1 MKKSYIWLT
10 MLFTVV
16 ATIFG
21 IVTWEISR
29 QRKSNNLIVN
39 NKKQFYNK
47 SDNSNNLRNNFSLT
61 SNKVKSGNKK
71 RKTSNYTTQ
80 NKENQGWK
88 IAEKRIN
95 QSIRNDDILAKMITK
110 QDEIPDVKK
119 IKKFSPTK
127 DKKPIETKTKATNKK
142 KATLKKS
149 PSLIVK
155 TKANPDKPTIDIN
168 TLSQDVKQWISGAKG
183 KITKDQLVSN
193 ISSKYAISKK
203 LSLEKLNL
211 LTSDKYKI
219 IDYNK
224 SKKIWQILN

>member
-21 IVTWEISR
+21 IVTWEINR

-39 NKKQFYNK
+39 NNKQFYNK
-47 SDNSNNLRNNFSLT
+47 SDNSNKLRNNFSLT
-61 SNKVKSGNKK
+61 SNKVKSGNKN
-71 RKTSNYTTQ
+71 RKTSDYTTQ

-119 IKKFSPTK
+119 IKKFLPTK
-127 DKKPIETKTKATNKK
+127 DKKPIETKTKATNNK

-149 PSLIVK
+149 SSLKVK
-155 TKANPDKPTIDIN
+155 TKANSDKPTIDIN
-168 TLSQDVKQWISGAKG
+168 ILAQDVKQWISGAKG

-219 IDYNK
+219 IEYNK

>member
-1 MKKSYIWLT
+1 M
-10 MLFTVV
+10 
-16 ATIFG
+16 
-21 IVTWEISR
+21 TWEINR

-39 NKKQFYNK
+39 NNKQFYNK
-47 SDNSNNLRNNFSLT
+47 SDNSNKLRNNFSLT
-61 SNKVKSGNKK
+61 SNKVKSGNKN
-71 RKTSNYTTQ
+71 RKTSDYTTQ

-119 IKKFSPTK
+119 IKKFLPTK
-127 DKKPIETKTKATNKK
+127 DKKPIETKTKATNNK

-149 PSLIVK
+149 SSLKVK
-155 TKANPDKPTIDIN
+155 TKANSDKPTIDIN
-168 TLSQDVKQWISGAKG
+168 ILAQDVKQWISGAKG

-219 IDYNK
+219 IEYNK

>member
-1 MKKSYIWLT
+1 

-21 IVTWEISR
+21 IVTWEINR

-39 NKKQFYNK
+39 NNKQFYNK
-47 SDNSNNLRNNFSLT
+47 SDNSNKLRNNFSLT
-61 SNKVKSGNKK
+61 SNKVKSGNKN
-71 RKTSNYTTQ
+71 RKTSDYTTQ

-119 IKKFSPTK
+119 IKKFLPTK
-127 DKKPIETKTKATNKK
+127 DKKPIETKTKATNNK

-149 PSLIVK
+149 SSLKVK
-155 TKANPDKPTIDIN
+155 TKANSDKPTIDIN
-168 TLSQDVKQWISGAKG
+168 ILAQDVKQWISGAKG

-219 IDYNK
+219 IEYNK